1 MHIPNMPEKVWD
13 LLGRQG
19 IEKDQI
25 ILGARTDMNTAC
37 EYTEGFLVLT
47 KEKLAIAS
55 SPAVPSEV
63 HIFKGYP
70 VSSEPKELRDWN
82 LVVYSAGELSEVR
95 IERQVACA
103 VLTAKVNGTERIL
116 AAFSNFCIKNAYEL
130 VRELEHM
137 NNDEN
142 GEEHE
147 GHGKRG
153 RHGWHGRPGGHGRH
167 DGQEHEEYCPKCG
180 TMYPDMN
187 RKICPK
193 CMDRKSVF
201 VRTFSYFKP
210 YTGALILLF
219 LSIIITAL
227 LNLIWPYL
235 SGTVLYDYVLRKNLA
250 FLEPLGLENIK
261 AFTALTVL
269 VVVMFLTRL
278 VLQLFQIIHGV
289 ITAKVVVSVVRDMKK
304 DVFEQM
310 GKLSIQFFKS
320 RQTGSLMTR
329 VLSDADRVTGF
340 FVDVLPYVF
349 VHGFTIIATLT
360 VMFSMR
366 WQLAIVAVVLMPI
379 TIFISMKLRPK
390 LWGLYGRRHRKE
402 RSVNSNVNDNLTGA
416 RVVKAFGQQE
426 NEISRFEKG
435 NQKLSEAE
443 VDIVRYNNKFRIIF
457 SSVRELINFIVW
469 ALGVWFVMATE
480 HFEVGMLLTFTG
492 YVGQLS
498 GPMDFFSGF
507 FNNWSDSMNSAQ
519 RMFEILDS
527 IPEVTENE
535 QAVHLTEPEGEIVLD
550 HVTFGYEISNPILK
564 DITLHIKPGEMLG
577 IVGRSGAGKTTLV
590 NLISRMYDP
599 QEGQILIDGINVRD
613 MAFYDLRRNVAMVS
627 QETYIFMGTVE
638 QNIAYANPTATKE
651 EIIQAAVLASAH
663 EFILRMPDGY
673 DTVIGSS
680 GRQLSGGERQRISIA
695 RAILANPKILILDEA
710 TASVDTET
718 EKAIQT
724 SMQYLVK
731 NRTTLS
737 IAHRLSTLRD
747 ADRLI
752 VLDHGKITEEGT
764 QEELTELRGTY
775 YKLMELQTKA
785 LALKGLE

>member
-1 MHIPNMPEKVWD
+1 MRIPNMPEQVWD
-13 LLGRQG
+13 LLNRQG
-19 IEKDQI
+19 IEKSQI
-25 ILGARTDMNTAC
+25 LLGARTDMNTAC
-37 EYTEGFLVLT
+37 EYADGYLVLT
-47 KEKLAIAS
+47 KEKLAIAT
-55 SPAVPSEV
+55 SPAVLSEV

-70 VSSEPKELRDWN
+70 VSDEPKEAREYRLA
-82 LVVYSAGELSEVR
+82 VYSVEELSEVR

-103 VLTAKVNGTERIL
+103 VLTAKVKETERIL
-116 AAFSNFCIKNAYEL
+116 AAFSNLCMKHAYEL
-130 VRELEHM
+130 VRRLETL
-137 NNDEN
+137 DKEN
-142 GEEHE
+142 PEDAHEHE
-147 GHGKRG
+147 K
-153 RHGWHGRPGGHGRH
+153 P
-167 DGQEHEEYCPKCG
+167 EEEEFCPKCG

-210 YTGALILLF
+210 YTGAVVMLF

-250 FLEPLGLENIK
+250 FLEPLGMEKVEI
-261 AFTALTVL
+261 FTALTLL

-278 VLQLFQIIHGV
+278 VLQIFQIIHGV

-304 DVFEQM
+304 DVFHQM

-340 FVDVLPYVF
+340 FVDVLPYAF

-379 TIFISMKLRPK
+379 TLIISMKLRPK

-402 RSVNSNVNDNLTGA
+402 RTVNSNVNDNLTGA

-435 NQKLSEAE
+435 NKKLSEAE
-443 VDIVRYNNKFRIIF
+443 VDIVRYNNKFTIIF
-457 SSVRELINFIVW
+457 SGVRELINLIVW
-469 ALGVWFVMATE
+469 ALGVWFVMATD

-498 GPMDFFSGF
+498 GPMDFFSRF
-507 FNNWSDSMNSAQ
+507 FNNWFDSMNSAQ

-527 IPEVTENE
+527 IPEVVEKE
-535 QAVHLTEPEGEIVLD
+535 QAVRLTEPEGEIVLD
-550 HVTFGYEISNPILK
+550 HVTFGYELSKPILK

-599 QEGQILIDGINVRD
+599 QEGEILIDGINVRD

-651 EIIQAAVLASAH
+651 EIIKAAVLASAH

-752 VLDHGKITEEGT
+752 VLDHGRITEEGT